1 MNCFTSVSNVDRS
14 TRWRSRLRHCATSRK
29 VADSISP
36 IPVTARSKAWTCGRS
51 LAGIAASNPAGGIDV
66 CVLRC
71 EDKGTSQGNQGKEIY
86 MEKVQRQNKRR
97 TSEKNVPMGSLRFLA

>member
-51 LAGIAASNPAGGIDV
+51 LAEIAASNPAGGIDV

-71 EDKGTSQGNQGKEIY
+71 EDKEQARAI
-86 MEKVQRQNKRR
+86 KVKKYIWKKYKDR
-97 TSEKNVPMGSLRFLA
+97 TREGLQKKMSRWGL